1 MASNYTAIC
10 RENRESYG
18 TKGAQKSGQLAAGLY
33 EDRTH
38 FIFELLQNAEDALG
52 RRGDWQGSR
61 KVAFSLNAASL
72 TLSHFGKPFDEADVR
87 SVCDIAEST
96 KSESSIGRFGLG
108 FKSVYTVTDLPEIHS
123 GDEDFAI
130 ENYVFPKQLAR
141 SMRAPDETQ
150 IVLPLRSGDANAFQ
164 DIAAGLRQLGPG
176 ALLFLRHI
184 EEISWVAHDGASGFY
199 LRNIPKVLG
208 PNVARV
214 TVIGQEEGKPEVDQ
228 NWLVFHG
235 AVHSA
240 EQRKVGRV
248 EIAFALL
255 GVKDAPDRWTL
266 QPLAKSPL
274 VVFFPTVV
282 ETHLGF
288 LVQGPYRT
296 TPSRDNVL
304 PADAWNRHLV
314 EQTSDLL
321 VEAMRWMRDNA
332 MLDTSALRCLP
343 LDPEK
348 FPATAM
354 FSPVFESVKMALL
367 NEPLLPRF
375 DGGFVSGSN
384 AKLARTQEL
393 RELFSPEQIGE
404 LFGAKT
410 AAWLTGDITPDRQPE
425 IRSYLMQQLGIAE
438 VTPATLV
445 PRLAKSF
452 LEAQAD
458 DWVLRL
464 YEFLSGQEAALRRSL
479 DKVPLVRLND
489 GTQVVARE
497 NGNPR
502 AFLPSSIKTGFPT
515 VRPAVC
521 SSAEAQAF
529 LITLGL
535 TEPDLV
541 DDVMLNLLPKY
552 EQDEVSLADYAADI
566 ERIQQAYATD
576 SVVQREKLR
585 SALRNTS
592 FVASVHAGDDEQY
605 LSSPGEVYIATERL
619 RQLFSDVPEV
629 YLVDTNHDCLRG
641 VEIRELLESCGALR
655 HLRPVSPPYE
665 HHWSERLREL
675 RLSAGHPET
684 SGVNDR
690 VEDWSLLGLPELLEV
705 MLTLEPEQRIERA
718 RLIWESLGDLED
730 RRGRGVF
737 EGTYSWTHN
746 GKYATTFPAAFLRTL
761 NEAAWV
767 PDATGD
773 LVLPS
778 RVLFDSLGWKA
789 NPFLL
794 SRISFKPP
802 IIDQLAKEAGFD
814 PACLDLLHKL
824 GLTNFEDL
832 RSRLGID
839 EQQQLDYAPPA
850 EGAPVSDPPNEE
862 RHSNG
867 RDIYDAAS
875 DLYGD
880 DMPDIQPGTPDPD
893 GGDGVTG
900 RSGRGGQTGA
910 GYRTAGGGGNRQ
922 GGSSS
927 HTHAGDKGSNADG
940 GGRGKRTPGSAGGRP
955 FISYVGTHPN
965 DEGADPD
972 GLDQAARMRLED
984 RALSVILSLEPRLQR
999 TPQGNPGFD
1008 LVEVDDVGRQV
1019 RWVEVKSMTGSL
1031 QDRPVGISSTQF
1043 DFASAKGDAFW
1054 LYVVEHATEP
1064 EKARVLKIQN
1074 PVAHA
1079 RTFTFDKG
1087 WSQIAMSEPLHKVLL
1102 KA

>member
-1 MASNYTAIC
+1 MASNYEAIC

-61 KVAFSLNAASL
+61 KVAVSLNATSL

-130 ENYVFPKQLAR
+130 ENYVFPKQLPR
-141 SMRAPDETQ
+141 SARAPDETQ
-150 IVLPLRSGDANAFQ
+150 IVLPLRSGDANAVH

-184 EEISWVAHDGASGFY
+184 EDISWVAHNGASGFY
-199 LRNIPKVLG
+199 LRNSPIVLG
-208 PNVARV
+208 SNVARV
-214 TVIGQEEGKPEVDQ
+214 TVIGQEEGRAEVDQ
-228 NWLVFHG
+228 NWLVFHRD
-235 AVHSA
+235 VHSA

-255 GVKDAPDRWTL
+255 GVKDAPDRWTVQL
-266 QPLAKSPL
+266 LAKSPL

-354 FSPVFESVKMALL
+354 FSPVFESVKVALL

-375 DGGFVSGSN
+375 DGGFVPGSN

-445 PRLAKSF
+445 PRLAKPF
-452 LEAQAD
+452 LEAQTD

-479 DKVPLVRLND
+479 DKVPLVRLDD
-489 GTQVVARE
+489 GTHVVARE

-515 VRPAVC
+515 VRSAVC
-521 SSAEAQAF
+521 SSADARGF

-566 ERIQQAYATD
+566 ERIQQAFGTD

-592 FVASVHAGDDEQY
+592 FVVSVHAGDDQRY
-605 LSSPGEVYIATERL
+605 RSKPGDVYIATERL
-619 RQLFSDVPEV
+619 RQLFADVPDV
-629 YLVDTNHDCLRG
+629 YLVDAEQDCLRG
-641 VEIRELLESCGALR
+641 EDVRELLESCGALR
-655 HLRPVSPPYE
+655 HLRPVSPPHE
-665 HHWSERLREL
+665 HYWSERLREL

-690 VEDWSLLGLPELLEV
+690 VEDWSLLGLSELLEA
-705 MLTLEPEQRIERA
+705 MPLLEPEERIERA
-718 RLIWESLGDLED
+718 RLIWESLGDLEE

-737 EGTYSWTHN
+737 EGWYSWTHN
-746 GKYATTFPAAFLRTL
+746 GKYATSFPAAFLRTL

-767 PDATGD
+767 PDESGD
-773 LVLPS
+773 LVPPNL
-778 RVLFDSLGWKA
+778 VLFESLGWKA

-802 IIDQLAKEAGFD
+802 IIDQLAKEAGID
-814 PACLDLLHKL
+814 PASLDLLRKL
-824 GLTNFEDL
+824 GITSVEDL

-839 EQQQLDYAPPA
+839 DQQQVDDVQIDEA
-850 EGAPVSDPPNEE
+850 APVSDPPNEE
-862 RHSNG
+862 KHSDG
-867 RDIYDAAS
+867 RDIYDEAS

-880 DMPDIQPGTPDPD
+880 DMPDIKPGTPDPD

-900 RSGRGGQTGA
+900 RSGRSGQTGA
-910 GYRTAGGGGNRQ
+910 GHGAAGGGGNRQ

-927 HTHAGDKGSNADG
+927 HPHTGGKGANAG
-940 GGRGKRTPGSAGGRP
+940 GGGQGKRTPGSAGGRP
-955 FISYVGTHPN
+955 FISYLGTHPN
-965 DEGADPD
+965 DEEADPD
-972 GLDQAARMRLED
+972 GLDQAARMRIED
-984 RALSVILSLEPRLQR
+984 QALSFILSLEPRLQR
-999 TPQGNPGFD
+999 TPEGNPGFD
-1008 LVEVDDVGRQV
+1008 LVEIDDAGRQV

-1031 QDRPVGISSTQF
+1031 QNRPVGISSTQF
-1043 DFASAKGDAFW
+1043 DFASAKRDAFW
-1054 LYVVEHATEP
+1054 LYVVEHATDP
-1064 EKARVLKIQN
+1064 EKARVLRIQN

-1079 RTFTFDKG
+1079 RTFTFDQG
-1087 WSQIAMSEPLHKVLL
+1087 WSQIALSEPPES
-1102 KA
+1102 